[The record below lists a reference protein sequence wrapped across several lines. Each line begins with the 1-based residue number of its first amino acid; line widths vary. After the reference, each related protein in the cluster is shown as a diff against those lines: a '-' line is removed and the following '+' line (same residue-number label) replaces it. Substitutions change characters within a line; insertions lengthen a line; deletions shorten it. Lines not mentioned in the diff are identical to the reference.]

1 MCAVKKKV
9 QRIKNSIYIDTEE
22 IPIVAS
28 DNQRDWMIAQNF
40 LLKKDKIEITD
51 LVNRDKIKEEEK
63 VFQKVASKVINNL
76 HINNLTESY
85 IYEKSYNVDSVSIFL
100 KIR

>member
-1 MCAVKKKV
+1 
-9 QRIKNSIYIDTEE
+9 
-22 IPIVAS
+22 
-28 DNQRDWMIAQNF
+28 MIALNF

-51 LVNRDKIKEEEK
+51 LVNKDKIKEEEK
-63 VFQKVASKVINNL
+63 VFKKVSSKVINNL

-85 IYEKSYNVDSVSIFL
+85 IYEKSYNVDNVSIFL

>member
-1 MCAVKKKV
+1 
-9 QRIKNSIYIDTEE
+9 
-22 IPIVAS
+22 
-28 DNQRDWMIAQNF
+28 MIAQNF

-85 IYEKSYNVDSVSIFL
+85 IYEKVSHKLCRALLSTANF
-100 KIR
+100 KIDAKKSLYYF

>member
-1 MCAVKKKV
+1 MK
-9 QRIKNSIYIDTEE
+9 
-22 IPIVAS
+22 
-28 DNQRDWMIAQNF
+28 AQNL

>member
-1 MCAVKKKV
+1 
-9 QRIKNSIYIDTEE
+9 
-22 IPIVAS
+22 
-28 DNQRDWMIAQNF
+28 MIAQNF

-85 IYEKSYNVDSVSIFL
+85 IYEKSYNVDNVSIFL

>member
-1 MCAVKKKV
+1 
-9 QRIKNSIYIDTEE
+9 
-22 IPIVAS
+22 
-28 DNQRDWMIAQNF
+28 MIAQNF